1 MSEPR
6 DDRDDIALLARWRGG
21 DAAAG
26 ETLTRRSFRM
36 VLRFF
41 DTKAPAQALDLTQ
54 QTFLALS
61 EGRGR
66 AEIRSSFRAYLLGIA
81 RYTLIAHLRQHYRA
95 PEAFEP
101 EHSSVLD
108 ALPDPASSPTA
119 RLQGH
124 QQRAQVVQ
132 ALRRLPLDHQIAL
145 EMHYWNE
152 LSIAEIAAVL
162 DCTPGSIKAR
172 LFRAR
177 KALQAA
183 VADLNAGATPPLAK
197 LVDQL
202 SSVAKDP
209 ET

>member
-1 MSEPR
+1 MTARSQDAE
-6 DDRDDIALLARWRGG
+6 DVALLVRWRGG
-21 DAAAG
+21 DVAAG
-26 ETLTRRSFRM
+26 EALTRRSFRM

-41 DTKAPAQALDLTQ
+41 DTKAPAAALDLTQ
-54 QTFLALS
+54 QTFLALA

-66 AEIRSSFRAYLLGIA
+66 AEIRTSFRAYLLGIA
-81 RYTLIAHLRQHYRA
+81 RYTLIAHLRHHYRA
-95 PEAFEP
+95 PGTFEP
-101 EHSSVLD
+101 GHSSILD

-119 RLQGH
+119 RLQDH
-124 QQRAQVVQ
+124 QQRAQVVH

-183 VADLNAGATPPLAK
+183 VADLNAGAAPPLDR
-197 LVDQL
+197 LEHEL
-202 SSVAKDP
+202 SSVAKDA